1 MNERDTHPTRHQTET
16 TKTTTNTEG
25 TLTTELNRDQTERLI
40 TRGNQSEI
48 STAEQVRRQGSE
60 LRLGVYPVGV
70 HLHKTCELLSSE
82 ATVKI
87 NDGADGDELD
97 GRTLIE
103 PARKRHQLPG
113 MHHARRKTYSE
124 GMTSAIRSTPFCLDQ
139 RPTNT
144 NRSASGSC
152 LRPAHS

>member
-1 MNERDTHPTRHQTET
+1 MNEGDTHPTRHQTET

-60 LRLGVYPVGV
+60 LRLGVHPVGV

-82 ATVKI
+82 ATVEI
-87 NDGADGDELD
+87 NDGTDGDELD
-97 GRTLIE
+97 RRTLIE
-103 PARKRHQLPG
+103 PARWRCQLPG
-113 MHHARRKTYSE
+113 IQHA
-124 GMTSAIRSTPFCLDQ
+124 G
-139 RPTNT
+139 
-144 NRSASGSC
+144 
-152 LRPAHS
+152 